1 MPVSACAFVW
11 TISLGP
17 MRMSCHCLRRFVAL
31 ARSFVWL
38 VCARQP
44 WRRVVATRW
53 NACARSVVS
62 RPTKRGTISSAPFSL
77 VSRHLHASIAESGAP
92 RARWNL
98 LQRSGPVQMWHTGGP
113 SQGMGSKSNMWRKRD
128 PTMRRY
134 AASLS
139 PLAGRP
145 DCKALTYPTLS
156 GDTSSA
162 PGPSR
167 GFLVCAVVSSAL
179 PPV

>member
-53 NACARSVVS
+53 NACARSVAS
-62 RPTKRGTISSAPFSL
+62 RPIKRGTISSALFSL
-77 VSRHLHASIAESGAP
+77 DSRRLLVSIAESGAP

-98 LQRSGPVQMWHTGGP
+98 VQRSGRIRMWHTGGP
-113 SQGMGSKSNMWRKRD
+113 SQWMGSKSNTWHMCGRTRQ
-128 PTMRRY
+128 PAM
-134 AASLS
+134 AS
-139 PLAGRP
+139 PFPRAGRP
-145 DCKALTYPTLS
+145 HCRALTYPTLS
-156 GDTSSA
+156 DDTSSA

-167 GFLVCAVVSSAL
+167 GCLVWAVVSSA
-179 PPV
+179 PQPV